1 MTGVQTCALPISEKR
16 PKELSRPFHGNGIKI
31 NLGVLAN
38 SREGETRQLGC
49 KLTDS
54 EREGPEGTGLPL
66 RPTAAPCPLPI
77 SWGTRADD

>member
-1 MTGVQTCALPISEKR
+1 MLTCRPPHPEKK
-16 PKELSRPFHGNGIKI
+16 PKELSRTFHGHGIKI

-38 SREGETRQLGC
+38 SREGDKRQLGC

-54 EREGPEGTGLPL
+54 AREGPEGTGLPL
-66 RPTAAPCPLPI
+66 PPTAAPCPLPI